1 MKRQNVLGPTLLGE
15 RALPRRVDASEIS
28 SGMASGAIARVGTRP
43 VAGVHAGM
51 VPGALSIPAP
61 GKAASHIGW
70 AFDPESDDAEII
82 VLASDAETAARIQD
96 HFVRVGIDELGGYV
110 TSFEWLE
117 QSVPQRV
124 SPADLDQLRSSRP
137 HAVLLDV
144 RNKSEHS
151 AGTIPVAPHL
161 SAERAL
167 FHRDQLFAPAEGAV
181 IAFCQSGLRASVAA
195 NPLRRAGHEVIE
207 LDGSYAGWSRWLV
220 PPAAGERRAG
230 TRLSEAPRFPQKG
243 P

>member
-1 MKRQNVLGPTLLGE
+1 
-15 RALPRRVDASEIS
+15 
-28 SGMASGAIARVGTRP
+28 MASGAIARVGTRP
-43 VAGVHAGM
+43 VAGVHEGM

-82 VLASDAETAARIQD
+82 VLAPDAETAARIQD

-110 TSFEWLE
+110 TSFERLE

-124 SPADLDQLRSSRP
+124 SHADLDQLRSSRP

-151 AGTIPVAPHL
+151 AGTIPVAQHL
-161 SAERAL
+161 SAGRAL
-167 FHRDQLFAPAEGAV
+167 FHRDQLPAPAEGAV

-195 NPLRRAGHEVIE
+195 NALRRAGHEVIE
-207 LDGSYAGWSRWLV
+207 VDGSHAGWSRWQQENE
-220 PPAAGERRAG
+220 ASARA
-230 TRLSEAPRFPQKG
+230 
-243 P
+243 